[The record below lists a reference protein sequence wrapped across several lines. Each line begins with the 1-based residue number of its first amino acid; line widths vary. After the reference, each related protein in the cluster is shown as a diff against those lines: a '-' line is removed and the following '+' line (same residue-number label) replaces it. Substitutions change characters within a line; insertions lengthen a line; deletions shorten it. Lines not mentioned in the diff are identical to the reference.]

1 MMRSAVFSTAQ
12 NFGELL
18 RRFSAVLFG
27 IGAIREE
34 AQRGFM
40 HPRRDVIGRR
50 PDLPIL
56 DDGISKAGGVS
67 KIGTGLAYHC
77 SLRVSPSYS
86 TRRSVRLF
94 SWLKRPANGCLWCS
108 SKIRCADVA
117 ASLKFR

>member
-12 NFGELL
+12 NFGGLLL
-18 RRFSAVLFG
+18 RFRAVLFG
-27 IGAIREE
+27 IGAIN
-34 AQRGFM
+34 AVSC
-40 HPRRDVIGRR
+40 PRRDAIGRR

-56 DDGISKAGGVS
+56 DDGISRAGGGS

-94 SWLKRPANGCLWCS
+94 SWVKRPANGCLWCS
-108 SKIRCADVA
+108 SKTRCADVA